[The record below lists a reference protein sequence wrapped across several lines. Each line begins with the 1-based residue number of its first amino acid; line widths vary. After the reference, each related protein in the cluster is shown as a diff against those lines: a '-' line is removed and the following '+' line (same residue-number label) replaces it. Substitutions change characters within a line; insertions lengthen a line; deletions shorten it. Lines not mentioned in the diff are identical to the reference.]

1 MSVRSTPVG
10 PARQAAVT
18 TSTRSGPT
26 QAPDGGD
33 VTDRVDALLAQ
44 MTVAEKAGQLT
55 QYFYFNLPP
64 GGDTGAAPQHGF
76 GDQPAIVEAALAKGE
91 VGSLLF
97 VTDPAEVNRLQRL
110 AVTGNRHGIP
120 ALFGFDVIHGLR
132 TIFPVPIAMAAS
144 WDPDSIE
151 QGQAVAAREARA
163 VGIGWA
169 FAPMVDIARD
179 PRWGR
184 IIEGAGEDPYLGA
197 AVAVAQVRGF
207 QGDGLGSA
215 DRIIAGPKHFA
226 GYGAALG
233 GRDYDEVNLSDS
245 ELWNVYLPP
254 FKAAVEAGAE
264 NIMTAYMDLNGIPA
278 TGNDWLLTE
287 VLRGAWGFSGFVVSD
302 AQAVH
307 NLRTHGFAADLT
319 DAGGRALNAGV
330 DMEMAVGDPA
340 YAHLPEAIE
349 AGQVDVRVLD
359 AAVRRILTAKVRL
372 GLLDQPYVD
381 EERAREVLT
390 DPAHRAVARMA
401 AQRSAVLLRNE
412 GGLLP
417 LTSPGSIA
425 VIGPLA
431 GSRRDTLGP
440 WAFDF
445 DLDETVSVLDGIRNR
460 AGAGAEVGF
469 APGIRPA
476 YRTFPSMFDMFP
488 GNTPVDPAWF
498 DDEAELARAVSLA
511 GAADVA
517 LVVLGEWQNMIGEAA
532 SRSSLEFPGR
542 QLELLQAVVAT
553 GTPVVLLVMNGRPLD
568 LRWAVENVPAIL
580 DIWYPGTQG
589 GAAVADVVFGDVAPG
604 GKLPFSWPRSVGQV
618 PMIYGHTLSHGPE
631 DQGRRYWDEAST
643 PLFPFGY
650 GLSYSRFDYSDLT
663 VDRGQIGA
671 GETVTVSVTVTN
683 VGERAADEVAQ
694 LYIHQRYGSA
704 SRPSR
709 ELKGFRRVSLAAG
722 ESRILRFPLGPA
734 ELRYWNAA
742 VRDWVIDTTAID
754 VFAGGDST
762 AELTTSFTIGAR
774 SSD

>member
-1 MSVRSTPVG
+1 MSVRSTPVS
-10 PARQAAVT
+10 PARQVAVAA
-18 TSTRSGPT
+18 STHSGPA
-26 QAPDGGD
+26 QAPGGGD
-33 VTDRVDALLAQ
+33 VTDRVEALLAQ

-64 GGDTGAAPQHGF
+64 AGDTGPAPQHGF
-76 GDQPAIVEAALAKGE
+76 ADQPAIVEAALAKGE

-110 AVTGNRHGIP
+110 AVAGNRHGIP

-184 IIEGAGEDPYLGA
+184 IIEGSGEDPYLGA

-207 QGDGLGSA
+207 QGDGLGSP

-254 FKAAVEAGAE
+254 FKAAVEAGAG

-287 VLRGAWGFSGFVVSD
+287 VLRGAWGFDGFVVSD

-340 YAHLPEAIE
+340 YAHLPEAIV

-359 AAVRRILTAKVRL
+359 AAVRRILTAKARL

-381 EERAREVLT
+381 EERAREVLA
-390 DPAHRAVARMA
+390 DPAHRAVARVA

-417 LTSPGSIA
+417 LASPGSIA

-431 GSRRDTLGP
+431 DSRRDTLGP

-445 DLDETVSVLDGIRNR
+445 DLDETVTVLEGIRNR
-460 AGAGAEVGF
+460 AGAGVEVGY

-476 YRTFPSMFDMFP
+476 YRTFPSMFDMFA
-488 GNTPVDPAWF
+488 GNTPVDPVGF

-542 QLELLQAVVAT
+542 QLELLQAVAAT
-553 GTPVVLLVMNGRPLD
+553 GTPVVLLIMNGRPLD
-568 LRWAVENVPAIL
+568 LRWAAENVPAIL

-618 PMIYGHTLSHGPE
+618 PIIYSHTISHGPD

-643 PLFPFGY
+643 PLFPFGS

-683 VGERAADEVAQ
+683 AGERAADEVAQ
-694 LYIHQRYGSA
+694 LYIHQRHGSA

-722 ESRILRFPLGPA
+722 ESRTLRFPLGPG

-742 VRDWVIDTTAID
+742 VRDWVIDTTTID

-774 SSD
+774 SSG